1 MCRAKGEWRTI
12 VHADIETRVEQ
23 PAETSLWDPRLNR
36 IGWGL
41 LLLLT
46 GSVWLLLPE
55 AAPPGTWLFGIAPI
69 LVGVNAVRYAM
80 HTDVGGL
87 SVGFALCAL
96 VAAISQIWRTDQ
108 FVVAIFVIVIG
119 ASLMVKPLFSNT
131 A

>member
-1 MCRAKGEWRTI
+1 MHTNI
-12 VHADIETRVEQ
+12 DSRVEQ
-23 PAETSLWDPRLNR
+23 SAETSLWDRRLKY

-41 LLLLT
+41 LLMLT

-55 AAPPGTWLFGIAPI
+55 AAPPGTWLFGVAFI

-87 SVGFALCAL
+87 SVGVVLCAL
-96 VAAISQIWRTDQ
+96 AAAVGQIWRTDQ
-108 FVVAIFVIVIG
+108 FMLAIFVIIIG
-119 ASLMVKPLFSNT
+119 ASLMVKPLFSST

>member
-1 MCRAKGEWRTI
+1 MHTNF
-12 VHADIETRVEQ
+12 ETRVERS
-23 PAETSLWDPRLNR
+23 AETALWDRRLNH
-36 IGWGL
+36 IGWGIL
-41 LLLLT
+41 LMFT

-55 AAPPGTWLFGIAPI
+55 AAPPGTWLFAIAPV

-80 HTDVGGL
+80 HTAVGGL

-108 FVVAIFVIVIG
+108 FLVAIFVIVIG
-119 ASLMVKPLFSNT
+119 ASLMVKPLFSST